1 MSSVIQ
7 YVSFG
12 ACLILTLMIVC
23 TSYGKGSSYIEWG
36 YNIGDQPV
44 YRLLF
49 LLLIVFATQYSF
61 SVALMLAL
69 LFMVINSLV
78 PMLTELDETFV
89 FGTPLTNC
97 QNYKKESVEQVGTPF
112 YPLN

>member
-1 MSSVIQ
+1 MTSVTH

-12 ACLILTLMIVC
+12 ACLILTLMIVS

-36 YNIGDQPV
+36 YNIGDQPI

-61 SVALMLAL
+61 VVALMLAL

-78 PMLTELDETFV
+78 PMLTELDETFI

-97 QNYKKESVEQVGTPF
+97 QN
-112 YPLN
+112 